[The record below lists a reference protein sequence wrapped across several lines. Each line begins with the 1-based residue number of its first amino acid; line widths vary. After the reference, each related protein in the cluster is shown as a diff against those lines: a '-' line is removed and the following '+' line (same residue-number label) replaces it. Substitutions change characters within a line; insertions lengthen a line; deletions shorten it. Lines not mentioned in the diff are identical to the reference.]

1 MKNKDYLLCGL
12 MKTKTYTYFFL
23 PTYKKQ
29 LFNLSF
35 FYPLSQTYKNNTF
48 CPPQFYLAVKR
59 ERLSSFYRG
68 ETIAQKKLNYFF
80 QVQSAEN

>member
-68 ETIAQKKLNYFF
+68 EMIAQKKLNYFF